1 MAAQDGWQVV
11 DLDHVITLM
20 GDLSPDKQVAYREF
34 LRVPSLSCGV
44 YRLAA
49 GSRDM
54 QGPHDDDEVYYVL
67 AGRARVRVGGAERAV
82 QAGSLLYVRA
92 ALDHAFFEIEE
103 DMTLLVIFANEA
115 RD

>member
-1 MAAQDGWQVV
+1 MTDSDWQVV
-11 DLDHVITLM
+11 ELGEVIERLGTN
-20 GDLSPDKQVAYREF
+20 DVAYREF

-49 GSRDM
+49 GSKDM

-67 AGRARVRVGGAERAV
+67 SGRARMRVGDEVRSV

-92 ALDHAFFEIEE
+92 TAEHSFFEIEE
-103 DMTLLVIFANEA
+103 DMTLLVVFATDA
-115 RD
+115 RS